1 MDTEFYNQVFQACE
15 PDEYGFIS
23 LKNLANISRSHV
35 ESNDVD
41 RILQI
46 FDNANKDRVN
56 LEEFCEHISS
66 FLDQN
71 KDKENMKQMDNLIV
85 NPDVPVNAM
94 PKHLSDGQ
102 RQLGAN
108 LSYKRKNRKNSRTRV
123 SQTRLTG
130 AIPLVNTSS
139 EDEQDLDEDSFDR
152 KIAEDLE
159 FAGKQ
164 FETSTRLL
172 SRASPPRFLVRGS
185 NVRSTL
191 RTKSQGRLPFVP
203 LVVTES
209 PQQNMLSPI
218 SVVRNGATTPDNF
231 DESVAAPA
239 ASTNGFSRH
248 SSPINKS
255 FHSVRSEPDQNDDLV
270 ETANIVK
277 DLEIQL
283 KSLEA
288 ANNDAINQK
297 DEFLTDNH
305 VEESMDEIIA
315 RIRKE
320 ASQSIA
326 HAKEM
331 HREEIS
337 AMSRERELEISNYKL
352 RLDQLQGELDRQTK
366 EKTDLTEK
374 VRLLF
379 LEKEQAE
386 DTALNLQEQI
396 IKLQNDLNRENNLAN
411 NTAVNNDTEDNKNCV
426 KTNNN
431 CEENENKHFQDKIRN
446 ERDSRSCSRER
457 MSEVSKM
464 SLGSDQM
471 STTESYESEY
481 LLKIQ
486 QMAARIQE
494 QDDFVTELK
503 EDNLVLRNQKRSLV
517 DFYNNSKNKRNFLGV
532 SKNRSF
538 NDISS
543 INSTLGL
550 DIDDPQDI
558 RMRTRSLHTQLVEQ
572 TDMYNKVKAYLDE
585 VLMTIMMKNPDIL
598 EKTHSI

>member
-15 PDEYGFIS
+15 PDEDGFIS

-41 RILQI
+41 RVLQI
-46 FDNANKDRVN
+46 FDDAKKDRVN
-56 LEEFCEHISS
+56 FDEFCEHISS

-71 KDKENMKQMDNLIV
+71 KDKENVKQMDNLIIIPEV
-85 NPDVPVNAM
+85 QANAS
-94 PKHLSDGQ
+94 PNHLADGN

-108 LSYKRKNRKNSRTRV
+108 LFNKRKNRKNSRTRV
-123 SQTRLTG
+123 SQARLSG

-152 KIAEDLE
+152 KIAEELE

-164 FETSTRLL
+164 LETSSRLPN
-172 SRASPPRFLVRGS
+172 RASPPRFLVRGS

-203 LVVTES
+203 LVINES
-209 PQQNMLSPI
+209 PQQKMLSPI
-218 SVVRNGATTPDNF
+218 SVVRTGASTPDNF
-231 DESVAAPA
+231 DESVAAPAA

-255 FHSVRSEPDQNDDLV
+255 FHSVRSEPDELV
-270 ETANIVK
+270 QTVNIVR
-277 DLEIQL
+277 DLETQL

-288 ANNDAINQK
+288 ANNDAISQK
-297 DEFLTDNH
+297 DEIKISNL

-315 RIRKE
+315 KIRKE

-337 AMSRERELEISNYKL
+337 AMNRERELEISNYKL
-352 RLDQLQGELDRQTK
+352 RLDQLQSELDIQTK

-379 LEKEQAE
+379 LEKESAE
-386 DTALNLQEQI
+386 ETVLNLQEDI
-396 IKLQNDLNRENNLAN
+396 VKLQNDLNRENNA
-411 NTAVNNDTEDNKNCV
+411 AVVNDDTDTNKNCQ
-426 KTNNN
+426 
-431 CEENENKHFQDKIRN
+431 EDDNKHFQHKIRN

-558 RMRTRSLHTQLVEQ
+558 RMRTRSLHNQLQEQ

>member
-15 PDEYGFIS
+15 PDEDGFIS

-41 RILQI
+41 RVLQI
-46 FDNANKDRVN
+46 FDDAKKDRVN
-56 LEEFCEHISS
+56 FDEFCEHISS

-71 KDKENMKQMDNLIV
+71 KDKENVKQMDNLLIIPEV
-85 NPDVPVNAM
+85 QANAS
-94 PKHLSDGQ
+94 PNHLSDGN

-108 LSYKRKNRKNSRTRV
+108 LFNKRKNRKNSRTRV
-123 SQTRLTG
+123 SQARLSG

-152 KIAEDLE
+152 KIAEELE

-164 FETSTRLL
+164 LETSSRLPN
-172 SRASPPRFLVRGS
+172 RASPPRFLVRGS

-203 LVVTES
+203 LVINES
-209 PQQNMLSPI
+209 PQQKMLSPI
-218 SVVRNGATTPDNF
+218 SVVRTGASTPDNF

-239 ASTNGFSRH
+239 ATSTNGFSRH

-255 FHSVRSEPDQNDDLV
+255 FHSVRSEPDELV
-270 ETANIVK
+270 QTVNIVR
-277 DLEIQL
+277 DLETQL

-288 ANNDAINQK
+288 ANNDAITQK
-297 DEFLTDNH
+297 DEIKISNL

-315 RIRKE
+315 KIRME

-337 AMSRERELEISNYKL
+337 AMNRERELEISNYKL
-352 RLDQLQGELDRQTK
+352 RLDQLQSELDIQTK

-379 LEKEQAE
+379 LEKESAE
-386 DTALNLQEQI
+386 ETVLNLQEDI
-396 IKLQNDLNRENNLAN
+396 VKLQNDLNRENNA
-411 NTAVNNDTEDNKNCV
+411 AVVNDDTDTNKNCQ
-426 KTNNN
+426 
-431 CEENENKHFQDKIRN
+431 EDDKHFQHKIRN

-558 RMRTRSLHTQLVEQ
+558 RMRTRSLHNQLQEQ